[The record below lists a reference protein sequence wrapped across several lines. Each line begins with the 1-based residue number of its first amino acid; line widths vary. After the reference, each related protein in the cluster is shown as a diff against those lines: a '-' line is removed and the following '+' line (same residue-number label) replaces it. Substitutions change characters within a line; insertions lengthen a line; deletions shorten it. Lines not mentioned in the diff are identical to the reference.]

1 LPIGSGRVLRT
12 RPFRGIVDVT
22 SQIFELRM
30 NSFRVRLSRDGTL
43 PRARTPDHTNI
54 DVSLARFVRP
64 STTRTHQQRTHLT
77 DIMVAES
84 NALAERK
91 PEPILD
97 AAGSERFTMFPIKY
111 GDIWEMY
118 KKAEASFWTGAR
130 RTHPLSLSR
139 AFPRLESCSRRRIA
153 RFPGELATREI

>member
-1 LPIGSGRVLRT
+1 MPIGSGRVLRT

-97 AAGSERFTMFPIKY
+97 AAGS
-111 GDIWEMY
+111 
-118 KKAEASFWTGAR
+118 
-130 RTHPLSLSR
+130 
-139 AFPRLESCSRRRIA
+139 
-153 RFPGELATREI
+153 